1 MIDHIGIPHDPH
13 AFDAD
18 YRGRIKPHKGGSA
31 PAPPAEQTVT
41 NVTELP
47 AEAKP
52 LMNTMLSRAQTLS
65 NQPYQQYKAPRIAGL
80 TPEHYA
86 GLDMTTQRA
95 LYGNQAVN
103 SASQMAS
110 NTFND
115 QYMNQ
120 GLGLAGQTNAYSGE
134 NPYLQSMIDSAS
146 ADVTKNY
153 NNVIN
158 PQLQS
163 MERASGAFGNS
174 GLQQVRADSQEALA
188 KELGNVSSN
197 LRYQNYNNS
206 ANLEQQRI
214 NNQLAMYGNERMQQA
229 NAMEFAPALAEQDYI
244 DSQNLLAVGDIY
256 RQYQQQGLDFNYD
269 QWLQAQQ
276 YPYKQLD
283 VLGSALANT
292 VGGASS
298 TVSSAPSAYAAN
310 PTASMIGTGLAG
322 YGAIQGLLG

>member
-31 PAPPAEQTVT
+31 PAPATTTTISKSEPPEYV
-41 NVTELP
+41 
-47 AEAKP
+47 KP
-52 LMNTMLSRAQTLS
+52 YSVEMMNRAGALSKK
-65 NQPYQQYKAPRIAGL
+65 PYQAYTGQRIAGL

-86 GLDMTTQRA
+86 GLNQTTQRA
-95 LYGNQAVN
+95 LSGNPAVN
-103 SASQMAS
+103 AAAQQAS

-115 QYMNQ
+115 KYLNQ
-120 GLGLAGQTNAYSGE
+120 GLEIAGRTNAYAGD

-206 ANLEQQRI
+206 ANLEQQRL
-214 NNQLAMYGNERMQQA
+214 NNQLLTYGNERQQQA

-244 DSQNLLAVGDIY
+244 DAQNLLGVGDIY
-256 RQYQQQGLDFNYD
+256 RQNTQQQLDFNYD
-269 QWLQAQQ
+269 QWQQAQN
-276 YPYKQLD
+276 YPYQQLD
-283 VLGSALANT
+283 LLANAVRT
-292 VGGASS
+292 SMGGGGTNVTSS
-298 TVSSAPSAYAAN
+298 PNAYSPN
-310 PTASMIGTGLAG
+310 STASMIGTGLAG
-322 YGAIQGLLG
+322 YGALQGILG